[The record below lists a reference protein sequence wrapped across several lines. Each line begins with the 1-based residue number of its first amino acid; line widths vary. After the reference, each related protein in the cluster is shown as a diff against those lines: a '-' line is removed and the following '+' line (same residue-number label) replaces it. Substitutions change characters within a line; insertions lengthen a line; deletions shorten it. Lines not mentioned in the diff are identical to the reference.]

1 LKILNLDLN
10 VLLKCSEKKNK
21 VENVDAV
28 ERKKGVYFLIQGRA
42 KGMLQQQ
49 SATAMAMA
57 PK

>member
-1 LKILNLDLN
+1 LNVDLN